1 MLSCQNA
8 KAEFEMTQDLSAS
21 QFPLLLLIV
30 NLKLLAGTLIP
41 MMMRWGRSENE
52 GIYSFLS
59 ASQFSLLLLI
69 VTLKLLAGI
78 IPVSHNDDED
88 IQLS

>member
-8 KAEFEMTQDLSAS
+8 KAEFETTEDLSAS

-41 MMMRWGRSENE
+41 MMMRWGCSENE
-52 GIYSFLS
+52 GGHLQLFER
-59 ASQFSLLLLI
+59 
-69 VTLKLLAGI
+69 
-78 IPVSHNDDED
+78 IPVCTALAHCDFETVGRN
-88 IQLS
+88 